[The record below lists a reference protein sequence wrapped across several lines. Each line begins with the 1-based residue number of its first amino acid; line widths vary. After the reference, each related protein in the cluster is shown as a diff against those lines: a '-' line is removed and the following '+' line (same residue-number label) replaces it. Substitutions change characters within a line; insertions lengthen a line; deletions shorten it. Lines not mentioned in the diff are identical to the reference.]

1 MPGSEPSGS
10 EGSRSEGPGS
20 GSGTGSGGPARY
32 FRTVLG
38 RCPTGVA
45 LVTAP
50 AEEAGAPPLGLIVG
64 TFTSVSLDPPLV
76 GFLPAR
82 TSSTWPRI
90 RASGRFCVNVL
101 SAGQRDVSEAFA
113 AASPRRWDIPYD
125 WSPSGCPVLPDAVA
139 WVDCTLYTQSEAGD
153 HWFVTGSV
161 HALGTGRPEPPLVF
175 LGGRYGT
182 CAMGSVDRPVRGG

>member
-1 MPGSEPSGS
+1 MRNASDSVVSPD
-10 EGSRSEGPGS
+10 
-20 GSGTGSGGPARY
+20 TGHTLD

-50 AEEAGAPPLGLIVG
+50 ARRSGTDPLGMIVG

-82 TSSTWPRI
+82 TSTTWPLI
-90 RASGRFCVNVL
+90 RAAGRFCVSVL
-101 SAGQRDVSEAFA
+101 SAGQRGVCEAFA
-113 AASPRRWDIPYD
+113 AKSPGRWDVPYR
-125 WSPSGCPVLPDAVA
+125 WSPSGCPLLTDAVA
-139 WVDCTLYTQSEAGD
+139 WVDCALHGQCEAGD

-161 HALGTGRPEPPLVF
+161 RAMGTGEQGPPLVF
-175 LGGRYGT
+175 LGGGYGT
-182 CAMGSVDRPVRGG
+182 YAPRAVQSLP

>member
-1 MPGSEPSGS
+1 MN
-10 EGSRSEGPGS
+10 
-20 GSGTGSGGPARY
+20 

-50 AEEAGAPPLGLIVG
+50 AGRPGADPLGMVVG

-82 TSSTWPRI
+82 TSTTWPGI
-90 RASGRFCVNVL
+90 RAAGRFCVNVL
-101 SAGQRDVSEAFA
+101 SAGQQDVCEAFVA
-113 AASPRRWDIPYD
+113 KSPRRWEIPYRL
-125 WSPSGCPVLPDAVA
+125 SPSGCPVLSEAVA
-139 WVDCTLYTQSEAGD
+139 WIDCAVHAQIEAGD
-153 HWFVTGSV
+153 HWFVTGAV
-161 HALGTGRPEPPLVF
+161 RALGPGRQAPPLVF

-182 CAMGSVDRPVRGG
+182 YAPRPAPSDQAWGSATA